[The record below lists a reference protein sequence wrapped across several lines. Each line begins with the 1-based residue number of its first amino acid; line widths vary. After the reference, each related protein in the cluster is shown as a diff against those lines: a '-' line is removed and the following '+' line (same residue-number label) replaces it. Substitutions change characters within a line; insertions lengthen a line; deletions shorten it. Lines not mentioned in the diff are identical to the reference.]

1 MTPGESDVCVVIT
14 MHDEDP
20 AFLRDALESV
30 LAQTMPARE
39 IIVVDDG
46 SRIDNAEVLRA
57 FPTVRVIRQ
66 ANQGLAAARNTGWRA
81 ATSRYVVFLD
91 SDDRLAPHA
100 LACNLRRFAAHED
113 CALVYGAYRYIDRE
127 GRRLRDGPFTPIGH
141 DAYETML
148 LGNAIG
154 MHATVMYRR
163 ECLDAIGG
171 FDSAHRACEDYDLY
185 LRLARRFPFASGHEI
200 IAEYRQHAR
209 NMSND
214 SPLMLGAALAV
225 LHEQEAFL
233 GDDPRRRSALAG
245 GLRRWKAFYAGQ
257 QLVKM
262 YEAAKDRRWSD
273 VSIESFLRM
282 FLAAPLAMAGAVL
295 RGIHFFLPRRTVDLD
310 SLRRTAPI
318 SRHFGYDRGKPVDRH
333 YIETFL
339 SRHASDIRGRVLEV
353 GSDAYTRAFGADR
366 VTQCDVLHVNPAA
379 RDATLLGDLQD
390 GGHLDSAAFDCIVL
404 TQTLHLLFDM
414 PAAVA
419 TLHRILKPGG
429 VLLVTAP
436 GVSSVDSGEWGGTW
450 MWSLT
455 EASLGRLLTA
465 AFVDVDVTTYG
476 NVLTAVAMLHGLAEN
491 ELRAEEYEIVDPQ
504 YPVIV
509 AGRARKA
516 EAAGRE

>member
-1 MTPGESDVCVVIT
+1 

-20 AFLRDALESV
+20 RFLRDALQSV
-30 LAQTMPARE
+30 FAQTLPARE
-39 IIVVDDG
+39 VILVDDG
-46 SRIDNAEVLRA
+46 SCIDNGEVLRA
-57 FPTVRVIRQ
+57 FPSVRVIRQ
-66 ANQGLAAARNTGWRA
+66 RNQGLAAARNTGWQA
-81 ATSRYVVFLD
+81 ATSGYVVFVD

-100 LACNLRRFAAHED
+100 LACNQRRFAAHPD
-113 CALVYGAYRYIDRE
+113 CALVYGAFRYIDRE
-127 GRRLRDGPFTPIGH
+127 GRRLRDGPFTPIG
-141 DAYETML
+141 DDPYETML

-163 ECLDAIGG
+163 ECLDAVGG
-171 FDSAHRACEDYDLY
+171 FDSAHPACEDYELY
-185 LRLARRFPFASGHEI
+185 LRLARRFHFASGYEI

-214 SPLMLGAALAV
+214 LPLMLSAALTV
-225 LHEQEAFL
+225 LREQEPFL
-233 GDDPRRRSALAG
+233 GDDARRRSAFARG
-245 GLRRWKAFYAGQ
+245 SRRWKSFYAGQ

-262 YEAAKDRRWSD
+262 YEAAKGGRWREIS
-273 VSIESFLRM
+273 VGSFLRV
-282 FLAAPLAMAGAVL
+282 FLAAPLAMAGAIL
-295 RGIHFFLPRRTVDLD
+295 RGLSSFVPRRRVDLD
-310 SLRRTAPI
+310 SLRRTAPV
-318 SRHFGYDRGKPVDRH
+318 SRHFGYDRGKPVDRR

-339 SRHASDIRGRVLEV
+339 RRHAGDIRGRVLEV
-353 GSDAYTRAFGADR
+353 GSDAYSRAFGADR
-366 VTQCDVLHVNPAA
+366 VSRCDVLHVDPAA
-379 RDATLLGDLQD
+379 RNATLLGDLQD
-390 GGHLDSAAFDCIVL
+390 GGHLDSDAFDCIVL

-429 VLLVTAP
+429 ILLVTAP
-436 GVSSVDSGEWGGTW
+436 GVSSVDSGEWGATW

-455 EASLGRLLTA
+455 EASLGRLLTES
-465 AFVDVDVTTYG
+465 FVDVEVTTYG
-476 NVLTAVAMLHGLAEN
+476 NVLTAVAMLHGLAED

>member
-1 MTPGESDVCVVIT
+1 MIT
-14 MHDEDP
+14 MHDEEP
-20 AFLRDALESV
+20 RFLHDALESV
-30 LAQTMPARE
+30 FAQTAPARE

-66 ANQGLAAARNTGWRA
+66 ANQGLAATRNAGWRA

-100 LACNLRRFAAHED
+100 LACNLRRFAAHAD
-113 CALVYGAYRYIDRE
+113 CALVYGAFRYIDRE
-127 GRRLRDGPFTPIGH
+127 GRRLRDGPFTPIG
-141 DAYETML
+141 DDPYETML

-171 FDSAHRACEDYDLY
+171 FDSAHPACEDYELY
-185 LRLARRFPFASGHEI
+185 LRLARRFRFASGHEV

-209 NMSND
+209 NMSSD

-225 LHEQEAFL
+225 LREQEPFL
-233 GDDPRRRSALAG
+233 GDDPQRRSALDR
-245 GLRRWKAFYAGQ
+245 GLRRWKSFYAGQ

-262 YEAAKDRRWSD
+262 YDAAKDGRWGD
-273 VSIESFLRM
+273 ISIGSFLRVS
-282 FLAAPLAMAGAVL
+282 LAAPLAMAGAIL
-295 RGIHFFLPRRTVDLD
+295 RGLYSFFPRRHVDLD

-318 SRHFGYDRGKPVDRH
+318 SRHFGYDRGKPVDRR

-339 SRHASDIRGRVLEV
+339 RRHAGDIRGRVLEV
-353 GSDAYTRAFGADR
+353 GSDAYTRGFGGER
-366 VTQCDVLHVNPAA
+366 VTQRDVLHVNPAA
-379 RDATLLGDLQD
+379 RNATLLGDLQD
-390 GGHLDSAAFDCIVL
+390 GGHLESDAFDCIVL
-404 TQTLHLLFDM
+404 TQTLHLLFDI

-429 VLLVTAP
+429 VLLVTVP

-455 EASLGRLLTA
+455 AASLGRLLA
-465 AFVDVDVTTYG
+465 RSFAENDVAVTTYG
-476 NVLTAVAMLHGLAEN
+476 NVLTAVAFLHGLAED
-491 ELRAEEYEIVDPQ
+491 ELRPGDYDVTDPH

-509 AGRARKA
+509 AGRAKKA
-516 EAAGRE
+516 EHGGLGG